1 MVAWW
6 CCLVYKEVA
15 EQLGWEV
22 PDHLVIPI
30 ASGSLLVKITKGFN
44 ELAKVGLT
52 NGKAFKVSGAQAEG
66 CNPVAHAYTR
76 NWDAV
81 KPVKTPNTI
90 AKSLAI
96 GNPADGYYVLKTT
109 RATGGSVAEAT
120 DPEIAD
126 AMRLLASTEGIFAE
140 TAAGVTIAVL
150 KKLAEQGKFGRDER
164 VVAYITGNGLKTL
177 DAVDT
182 LLGETPVVQPNLDA
196 FETYLSTRH

>member
-1 MVAWW
+1 
-6 CCLVYKEVA
+6 
-15 EQLGWEV
+15 
-22 PDHLVIPI
+22 
-30 ASGSLLVKITKGFN
+30 
-44 ELAKVGLT
+44 
-52 NGKAFKVSGAQAEG
+52 
-66 CNPVAHAYTR
+66 
-76 NWDAV
+76 
-81 KPVKTPNTI
+81 
-90 AKSLAI
+90 

-150 KKLAEQGKFGRDER
+150 KKLAAQGKFGRDER

-177 DAVDT
+177 DAVDA

-196 FETYLSTRH
+196 FEAYLSKPH